1 MRELAG
7 RKLLN
12 GTPVCGAFLQAGL
25 SSSLGVRAGPH
36 PTSLLDVGGHR
47 DLQVAF
53 SLPGTPGER
62 STEAEGT
69 TSTPCDLLSFIF
81 LLFHVR
87 VGCCCC
93 WGGGGVSDR
102 WWRGGSPKTH
112 VALLDSS

>member
-1 MRELAG
+1 MLRKLAG

-12 GTPVCGAFLQAGL
+12 GTPVSGAFLQAGL

-69 TSTPCDLLSFIF
+69 TNLYLPVIY
-81 LLFHVR
+81 
-87 VGCCCC
+87 
-93 WGGGGVSDR
+93 
-102 WWRGGSPKTH
+102 
-112 VALLDSS
+112 